1 MFLFHFQDFPN
12 QRHMRNEKYEE
23 YENMKLVFGG
33 MRRLA
38 RSHSQPCE
46 VRKNEILK
54 QEVDLTNDDDED
66 DEVHEIRET
75 ETDALV
81 EFSQGCPDYLDYQ
94 NI

>member
-1 MFLFHFQDFPN
+1 
-12 QRHMRNEKYEE
+12 MRNEKYEE

-75 ETDALV
+75 
-81 EFSQGCPDYLDYQ
+81 
-94 NI
+94 